1 MKKII
6 AILCAALALA
16 ACTENLLPDS
26 ADRLTAVE
34 ETISEGDIKLNLTIT
49 RTDAFDGEATGTKA
63 IKTGWNAGDVIMVF
77 IQNTAPHKYLELKY
91 NGLKWVGTYK
101 NGLTE
106 DEIKNALQKKLRA
119 VHLPYNSHLV
129 PSSAFPTFN
138 FLGYYDYFLATG
150 IVDYTYDSKQ
160 GLTTK
165 LRLETPDYSAS
176 GRLIDFRVT
185 GFEKS
190 RTYYMNMKYLRH
202 FGAVY
207 VYPNNYLNMLCDVY
221 ALDQERLILGR
232 KDGNDLHF
240 TGILDASAVGTP
252 VTFDFTILDRNN
264 KIAYTRSVGPK
275 TVNGNLSV
283 DLGDIS
289 DESKWKATQYEDL
302 GINNADGKR
311 IYWSKYNLGASATY
325 PYGYYFSFG
334 QIQGYPIQGTFG
346 NYTCEHKFNDDK
358 LSDSELLARLDS
370 NGNLKPEYD
379 AARAALGGAWRIPTK
394 DEMQR
399 LSDNTTRSSYMPS
412 GEDQNFGIT
421 YTSTKAGYTSRNIFL
436 PAAGAVFGQT
446 PYYQGEKLNHLTAST
461 REGDANAY
469 HCYQTT
475 LDYPDRA
482 EYLIDGLNYF
492 GAYFLGFPIRPV
504 FTLQ

>member
-16 ACTENLLPDS
+16 ACTETLITDS
-26 ADRLTAVE
+26 ADRLPVAE
-34 ETISEGDIKLNLTIT
+34 ETISDGDIKLNLSIT
-49 RTDAFDGEATGTKA
+49 RADAFDGETPGTKA
-63 IKTGWNAGDVIMVF
+63 VKTGWETGDVILVF

-106 DEIKNALQKKLRA
+106 AEIINASQKKLRA

-138 FLGYYDYFLATG
+138 YLMYYDYFLATG
-150 IVDYTYDSKQ
+150 IVDYTYDSTQ

-165 LRLETPDYSAS
+165 LRLETPDYSAF
-176 GRLIDFRVT
+176 GRLIDVRVT

-190 RTYYMNMKYLRH
+190 RTYYMNMKYLRR
-202 FGAVY
+202 FGGVN
-207 VYPNNYLNMLCDVY
+207 VYPNNYLNMLCNVF
-221 ALDQERLILGR
+221 ALDQERLIPGR

-240 TGILDASAVGTP
+240 TAILDASAVGTP
-252 VTFDFTILDRNN
+252 VTFDFTILDQQN

-289 DESKWKATQYEDL
+289 DATKWKATQYEDL

-311 IYWSKYNLGASATY
+311 IYWSVYNLGASATY
-325 PYGYYFSFG
+325 PYGYYFSYG
-334 QIQGYPIQGTFG
+334 QVQGYPIQGTFG
-346 NYTCEHKFNDDK
+346 NYTCEHNFNGDYIENLKD
-358 LSDSELLARLDS
+358 RLDS
-370 NGNLKPEYD
+370 GGNLKPEYD
-379 AARAALGGAWRIPTK
+379 AARAVLGGAWRIPTK
-394 DEMQR
+394 DEMW
-399 LSDNTTRSSYMPS
+399 LLYNYTTMSAVT
-412 GEDQNFGIT
+412 DQSEAAGVT
-421 YTSTKAGYTSRNIFL
+421 YTSKKSGYGDKSIFL
-436 PAAGAVFGQT
+436 PAAGKIYGQT
-446 PYYQGEKLNHLTAST
+446 PSFQGSHLLYLTSSSWTST
-461 REGDANAY
+461 IGIAY
-469 HCYQTT
+469 ERFSSSTDLGYGSTS
-475 LDYPDRA
+475 
-482 EYLIDGLNYF
+482 LNY
-492 GAYFLGFPIRPV
+492 AYGYDEGFPIRPV